1 MAEGKNAEVA
11 ALSTKVEKLSILIGL
26 LHTMMTDLSA
36 KAETQ
41 HAKIKKLEE
50 MSETAL
56 QIFSFLGPFF
66 KRPLRS

>member
-26 LHTMMTDLSA
+26 LHTMMTDLAA

-56 QIFSFLGPFF
+56 
-66 KRPLRS
+66 